1 MLPRPLVLLLA
12 WGMPSMD
19 WMFPRR
25 GLGAKN
31 LSGDVN
37 PREKIM
43 PNLEQITF
51 SLEKLSK
58 YRQSILSQA
67 DLTPDGSNI
76 PIHETFMDS
85 PLTQRRKSCLM

>member
-1 MLPRPLVLLLA
+1 
-12 WGMPSMD
+12 
-19 WMFPRR
+19 MFPRR
-25 GLGAKN
+25 GLGVRN

-43 PNLEQITF
+43 PILESFKDNQIIL

-58 YRQSILSQA
+58 YRASILGLEKIPMDGTSIHS

-76 PIHETFMDS
+76 PIHETFMDAQ
-85 PLTQRRKSCLM
+85 LTQRS